1 MNAHCASPENPMD
14 HRDAQRGLSTQPAR
28 RGLIRK
34 TTFGFVRSMARSSLE
49 IADVNIIQREIRR
62 SSKVIPSSRS
72 LLIQRGFL
80 PRPAHVCEG
89 RLGF

>member
-1 MNAHCASPENPMD
+1 MIGEW
-14 HRDAQRGLSTQPAR
+14 
-28 RGLIRK
+28 I
-34 TTFGFVRSMARSSLE
+34 ARSSSE

-80 PRPAHVCEG
+80 PRPAHVCEVA
-89 RLGF
+89 